1 MQKQL
6 LNYVMLSNIAVRDDS
21 YQQKVTEKDQ
31 HWKELSEEKNIFLI
45 PHDKTITASHCNL
58 SKFPGGIRPGHK
70 FAKIFSPVPNYA
82 SPANKCIGFLPR
94 SYRDFIPGH
103 FLENLVAPTEIG
115 YFQHGPRSSK

>member
-58 SKFPGGIRPGHK
+58 SKVPGGIRPGHK

-94 SYRDFIPGH
+94 SYRDFIPGD
-103 FLENLVAPTEIG
+103 FWKIWWPPL
-115 YFQHGPRSSK
+115 K

>member
-45 PHDKTITASHCNL
+45 PHDKTITTSHCTL

-94 SYRDFIPGH
+94 SYRDFIPGD
-103 FLENLVAPTEIG
+103 FWKIWWPPL
-115 YFQHGPRSSK
+115 K